1 MCGKVLPFED
11 DLGLLV
17 MRTASMIRRRAE
29 SNIYMSRVRMIT
41 GANGW
46 ILRYLD
52 EKDGQDVY
60 QKDIEEKF
68 GVTRSTVSKALKG
81 MEAKGLLRRESVSS
95 DARLKRLVLTEEG
108 RQISR
113 HAAEEKQELENR
125 IKAGLTEDEIDT
137 LQRLLMKIA
146 DNMK

>member
-1 MCGKVLPFED
+1 
-11 DLGLLV
+11 
-17 MRTASMIRRRAE
+17 
-29 SNIYMSRVRMIT
+29 MIT